1 MLPWERNLSKDV
13 GIIVS
18 LSDNIGISATVVSV
32 NHKDWI
38 SRHQGG
44 ERCGHLF
51 SLCAPKIS
59 LWPNVPTG
67 RTNLTSI
74 SEQCPRPPLLPRLL
88 PISERCR
95 TEICYLIGASGPFL
109 KHRQIWCDDSL
120 CSARMMAKQ
129 NDVRRGRGNHMNSFA
144 HYCCNAS
151 QILNISLWHNDSGR

>member
-67 RTNLTSI
+67 RTNLTSV
-74 SEQCPRPPLLPRLL
+74 SEQCPRPLLLPRLL
-88 PISERCR
+88 PITERCR

-120 CSARMMAKQ
+120 SVQPGWWQ
-129 NDVRRGRGNHMNSFA
+129 NKMTLGGAEGITWTVLLTTAVMPHRS
-144 HYCCNAS
+144 
-151 QILNISLWHNDSGR
+151 